1 MSKYRVTLFILIAA
15 TMLCS
20 CFTITFQQTEP
31 KTENERSVQTF
42 LRNEQIDTTSSF
54 IVDSSTYRKAL
65 KSGFSLPKFKVYDAS
80 GKQIF
85 YKVGYT
91 SSFIEKLEE
100 ALTQAETV
108 FEANT
113 LEDELKNIR
122 RYDGS
127 PVTMSDVTKNVQY
140 TFVEYWAI
148 WCGPCKDQL
157 LAIDTYMKEHPAVTI
172 HHIKVNWDKQEA
184 WELKEHAE

>member
-1 MSKYRVTLFILIAA
+1 MSKYSLPLLIVAA
-15 TMLCS
+15 TTILYG
-20 CFTITFQQTEP
+20 CFTITFQQTEL
-31 KTENERSVQTF
+31 KAENENSINNF
-42 LRNEQIDTTSSF
+42 LRNEQIDTTYSF
-54 IVDSSTYRKAL
+54 IVDSSVYRKAF
-65 KSGFSLPKFKVYDAS
+65 KGGFSLPRFKVYDNS

-85 YKVGYT
+85 FKVGYT

-100 ALTQAETV
+100 ALREPEIV

-113 LEDELKNIR
+113 LEEELKIIR

-127 PVTMSDVTKNVQY
+127 SVTISDFKKDAQY

-157 LAIDTYMKEHPAVTI
+157 RAIDKYMKEHPNVKI
-172 HHIKVNWDKQEA
+172 NHIKLNWDKQES
-184 WELKEHAE
+184 WVLKGNEK